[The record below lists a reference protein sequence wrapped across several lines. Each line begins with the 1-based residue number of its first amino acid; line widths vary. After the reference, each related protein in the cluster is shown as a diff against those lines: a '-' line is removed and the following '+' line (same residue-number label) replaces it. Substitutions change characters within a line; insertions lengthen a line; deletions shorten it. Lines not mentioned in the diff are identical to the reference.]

1 MQQPQGGV
9 ARPQQPL
16 QPAPW
21 YAGQNPWTGVVHAY
35 SMPVPRAPAPGLL
48 GSRSPSHQVLYAVP
62 QPYVQPYG
70 QPSQP
75 GGPPPLPL
83 MTPALAPPPAPW
95 NPALLA
101 ALHSAPTPSTY
112 TGGGDW
118 HMDTGTSA
126 HMAAHPGTL
135 HTSSP
140 VTTST
145 RITVGDGSSLPITH
159 IGHASFPSTSTP
171 LSLSNVLVSP
181 NLIKNL
187 VSVKQFTR
195 DNPVTVEFDM
205 FGFSVKDSRTRMV
218 LRRCDSPGDLYPV
231 HSTPSTSAAPVALA
245 TGVDLWHARLGHPN
259 PTTLRHMFRSFSF
272 TCNKIADHSCHACRL
287 GKHTRLP
294 FRASSHVASY
304 PFELI
309 HSDVWTSPVASN
321 TGYIYYLVILDDF
334 SHYVWTFPL
343 RRKSDT
349 LATLAAFYS
358 YVSTQFGGPILALQ
372 TDNGKEFDN
381 LAVRTLLTTHG
392 TTFRL
397 TCPYTSPQNGR
408 AERVLRTLND
418 CVHTLLFHAHMPPR
432 FWPDA
437 LSTASLLI
445 NIRPCRTRGNFA
457 PHHLLF
463 SAPPSYDDLR
473 IFGCLCY
480 PSIAA
485 TAPHKLAPRSIA
497 CVFLGYPP
505 NTKGYRCYDP
515 VSHRV
520 FTS

>member
-1 MQQPQGGV
+1 MTGVQTCALPIFTIGLHEDYGNAASNLTLIPDPTFPKVVAYLKLEERRLKMVRARATHTALTTGTRAGPAQPAPRPPPGFPHPQAPPPPPPAQPSNNNNNRRRGGRRGGRQQQQQPQPSQQPQGGV
-9 ARPQQPL
+9 DRPQQPL

-35 SMPVPRAPAPGLL
+35 SMPVPRAPAPGIL
-48 GSRSPSHQVLYAVP
+48 GSRPPSHQAFYAAP
-62 QPYVQPYG
+62 QQNVQPYG

-83 MTPALAPPPAPW
+83 LTTAPAPPPAPW
-95 NPALLA
+95 DPALLA

-118 HMDTGTSA
+118 HMDTGASA

-218 LRRCDSPGDLYPV
+218 LHRCDSPGDLYPV

-259 PTTLRHMFRSFSF
+259 PATLRHIFRGFS
-272 TCNKIADHSCHACRL
+272 D
-287 GKHTRLP
+287 
-294 FRASSHVASY
+294 
-304 PFELI
+304 
-309 HSDVWTSPVASN
+309 
-321 TGYIYYLVILDDF
+321 
-334 SHYVWTFPL
+334 
-343 RRKSDT
+343 RKS
-349 LATLAAFYS
+349 
-358 YVSTQFGGPILALQ
+358 V
-372 TDNGKEFDN
+372 
-381 LAVRTLLTTHG
+381 V
-392 TTFRL
+392 
-397 TCPYTSPQNGR
+397 
-408 AERVLRTLND
+408 
-418 CVHTLLFHAHMPPR
+418 
-432 FWPDA
+432 
-437 LSTASLLI
+437 
-445 NIRPCRTRGNFA
+445 
-457 PHHLLF
+457 
-463 SAPPSYDDLR
+463 
-473 IFGCLCY
+473 
-480 PSIAA
+480 
-485 TAPHKLAPRSIA
+485 
-497 CVFLGYPP
+497 
-505 NTKGYRCYDP
+505 
-515 VSHRV
+515 
-520 FTS
+520 